1 MNFHGGDIYRYN
13 KNLID
18 FSSNINPLGVPESF
32 KKALMENI
40 NDFTKY
46 PDIEYKGLIHNLS
59 EHLNVN
65 QSYIVAGNGAVDIIY
80 KVIEAL
86 EFEQVYSIAP
96 TFSEYR
102 RGAERIG
109 INYSDLHCYDEEF
122 QLKDVST
129 LIAGIK
135 KNSILV
141 LCNPN
146 NPTGTLIAKKQIRTL
161 LDHMKDINSFLVM
174 DEAFIE
180 FTGDYKEH
188 SCMDLIYE
196 YDNLFIIRAATKFFG
211 MPGLRLGYGISSNE
225 AVLEKIKA
233 FMEPWSIN
241 TAAVIASEVIFKDRD
256 YIKSSIDWIKEER
269 EAFKEKLGT
278 IKGIK
283 VYNSMANFFL
293 IRSLNKSLD
302 AFALKEKL
310 IGKGFLIRVPKGFS
324 NLTPYDFR
332 IAIKDRESNR
342 KLAEALR
349 DIFYK

>member
-1 MNFHGGDIYRYN
+1 MNFHGGDIYKYN
-13 KNLID
+13 KDLID

-32 KKALMENI
+32 KKALVENI

-46 PDIEYKGLIHNLS
+46 PDIEYKGLLNNLS
-59 EHLNVN
+59 KYLKVD
-65 QSYIVAGNGAVDIIY
+65 QRYIVPGNGAVDIIY

-86 EFEQVYSIAP
+86 KFEQVYGIAP

-122 QLKDVST
+122 QLKDGSI
-129 LIAGIK
+129 LIASIK
-135 KNSILV
+135 KNSILI

-146 NPTGTLIAKKQIRTL
+146 NPTGTLIAKEKIRAL
-161 LDHMKDINSFLVM
+161 LDHMKEINSFLVM

-180 FTGDYKEH
+180 FTGDCREY

-233 FMEPWSIN
+233 LMEPWSIN

-256 YIKSSIDWIKEER
+256 YINNSIGWIEKER
-269 EAFKEKLGT
+269 EAFKEKLQT

-283 VYNSMANFFL
+283 SYNSMANFFL
-293 IRSLNKSLD
+293 VRSLNKSLD
-302 AFALKEKL
+302 AFTLKEKL
-310 IGKGFLIRVPKGFS
+310 IEKGFLIRVPKGFS

-332 IAIKDRESNR
+332 IAIKDGESNR
-342 KLAEALR
+342 KLAESLR
-349 DIFYK
+349 DIFL

>member
-1 MNFHGGDIYRYN
+1 MNFHGGDIYKYN
-13 KNLID
+13 KDLID

-32 KKALMENI
+32 KKALIENI
-40 NDFTKY
+40 NDFIKY
-46 PDIEYKGLIHNLS
+46 PDIEYKALLDNLS
-59 EHLNVN
+59 KYLKVD
-65 QSYIVAGNGAVDIIY
+65 QKYIVPGNGAVDIIY

-86 EFEQVYSIAP
+86 KLEGIYGLAP

-122 QLKDVST
+122 QLKDISA
-129 LIAGIK
+129 LIQGIK
-135 KNSILV
+135 NNSILV

-146 NPTGTLIAKKQIRTL
+146 NPTGTLIAKEQIKNL
-161 LDHMKDINSFLVM
+161 LNHMKDINSFLII

-180 FTGDYKEH
+180 FTGDYKEY
-188 SCMDLIYE
+188 SCMDLVYD

-211 MPGLRLGYGISSNE
+211 MPGLRLGYGISSNK
-225 AVLEKIKA
+225 AALEKIETL
-233 FMEPWSIN
+233 MEPWSIN

-256 YIKSSIDWIKEER
+256 YISTSMDWIKAER
-269 EAFKEKLGT
+269 KAFKENLET

-302 AFALKEKL
+302 SFTLKEKL
-310 IGKGFLIRVPKGFS
+310 IEKGFLIRVPKGFS

-342 KLAEALR
+342 KLAEALK
-349 DIFYK
+349 DIFYR